1 MSDSEPEVKPV
12 KKEKKK
18 CSETQLA
25 NLRKGMEVMKQ
36 KREEIAKQRI
46 ELEAKKQK
54 GEVPADTP
62 LPKFV
67 PKPKVKVEKV
77 VKPEKVEMA
86 ERPVITRPRKPRTPA
101 VTSNDLEAMKSSILS
116 ALAPQKVEVP
126 VEKIVEKPV
135 EKIVQKDRIVSGSD
149 LLNAVF
155 FSK

>member
-12 KKEKKK
+12 KKEKKVRVAN
-18 CSETQLA
+18 EAQLEG
-25 NLRKGMEVMKQ
+25 LRKAHIVLKE
-36 KREEIAKQRI
+36 KREKLAKER
-46 ELEAKKQK
+46 EEHEAKKAK
-54 GEVPADTP
+54 GEVPADAP
-62 LPKFV
+62 APKFI
-67 PKPKVKVEKV
+67 PKPKVKVES
-77 VKPEKVEMA
+77 EKLMDK
-86 ERPVITRPRKPRTPA
+86 RPVITRPRKERVKQ
-101 VTSNDLEAMKSSILS
+101 VTANDLEAMKSSILS

>member
-12 KKEKKK
+12 KKEKKVRVPNDA
-18 CSETQLA
+18 QLEG
-25 NLRKGMEVMKQ
+25 LRKAHIVLKE
-36 KREEIAKQRI
+36 KREKLAKDR
-46 ELEAKKQK
+46 EEHEAKKAR
-54 GEVPADTP
+54 GEVPVDAP
-62 LPKFV
+62 APKFV
-67 PKPKVKVEKV
+67 PKSKVKVES
-77 VKPEKVEMA
+77 EKLMA
-86 ERPVITRPRKPRTPA
+86 VRPVITRPRKPRTPG
-101 VTSNDLEAMKSSILS
+101 VTANDLEAMKSSILS

>member
-12 KKEKKK
+12 KKEKRK
-18 CSETQLA
+18 CTEVQLA
-25 NLRKGMEVMKQ
+25 NLRKGMEAMKQ
-36 KREEIAKQRI
+36 KREAIAKERVEI
-46 ELEAKKQK
+46 EEKKAK

-62 LPKFV
+62 LPTFV
-67 PKPKVKVEKV
+67 PKSKTKVKVEKPGV
-77 VKPEKVEMA
+77 VPMSP
-86 ERPVITRPRKPRTPA
+86 RPVITRPRKERVKQ
-101 VTSNDLEAMKSSILS
+101 VTANDLEAMKSSILS
-116 ALAPQKVEVP
+116 ALTPQKVEVP